1 MERAGALLEM
11 LEPTSSL
18 VEQHVRNIIVELVE
32 LVVELVARRGVRLRR
47 VSVLRVCHTWSMGDR
62 ARVDG
67 SHHAGRWKR
76 LW

>member
-1 MERAGALLEM
+1 MERAGALLEV

-18 VEQHVRNIIVELVE
+18 VEQELVE
-32 LVVELVARRGVRLRR
+32 LVVGLVARRGVRLRP
-47 VSVLRVCHTWSMGDR
+47 VSLLRVCHTWSMGDR

-67 SHHAGRWKR
+67 RHHAGRWKR